1 MAKDPVLSKVWL
13 YYRGRGRRRRSP
25 FQIALLILGTLLGVG
40 LLFVA
45 LAMMISG
52 RPTPKTGDDPMM
64 VPQHN

>member
-1 MAKDPVLSKVWL
+1 
-13 YYRGRGRRRRSP
+13 
-25 FQIALLILGTLLGVG
+25 LGTLLVVG